1 MLRHSAI
8 KYPNTFWGHFF
19 FNLLKNKSLNLGI
32 LSDLF
37 IDIKGNWQIIFFVCN
52 SSYYNLSLNE
62 SYSNILPIHCE
73 L

>member
-19 FNLLKNKSLNLGI
+19 FFFLKHESLNLGI
-32 LSDLF
+32 LSDLL
-37 IDIKGNWQIIFFVCN
+37 IDIKGNWQIHFFCN
-52 SSYYNLSLNE
+52 LSYYNLSLNE
-62 SYSNILPIHCE
+62 SYSNIVPIHCE